1 MQPELVPHFC
11 VGPLLGLAANG
22 VMTVLC
28 LILSLLYR
36 HYHPLRPLF
45 LFYLLITFSFLG
57 WLLYGLQK
65 TPESIL
71 VGYRILYA
79 SLALLPP
86 SWFWFYLSI
95 SNEKIKWLLWSL
107 SGIGLL
113 LALLALMGQ
122 GTLLFGLPLEPDQI
136 AVNIFRPQSK
146 LLRSFIQSF
155 CLSACLFYFFLVI
168 GKLRRIKGQR
178 PVYLLPMGIGLFI
191 WFFGGLHDAL
201 RSMGI
206 TFWVKD
212 QILWF
217 ASIWLSIFL
226 TIAVALHFRSLEQAI
241 REARD
246 VFERFVPPAYLRRI
260 AAQGLKSIRLGE
272 ADQQWVTVLS
282 CDIRGFTAL
291 SERIHPKDLIA
302 LINHL
307 FERITQV
314 VDQKMGVIDK
324 FLGDMIL
331 CIFEGEDSAQRAVDC
346 GIDILTILRSINEEK
361 KHPNDPSIDIRI
373 GIHSGPVILGTIGS
387 PKRMD
392 STVLG
397 LTVNLAKRI
406 EEATRSLGVEMLISE
421 QVANQLSD
429 RHEHKF
435 RKLGSTFLKGSST
448 PISLFEIY
456 DHNPSEIRQLKD
468 QIKPLVSEA
477 IESLKEGH
485 FDKAFS
491 NLNQARKIYPQDL
504 PLRLLITSL
513 QDALEKGETIRRDA
527 LLNYPLKKTLYFPE
541 ED

>member
-1 MQPELVPHFC
+1 MQPELIPHFC
-11 VGPLLGLAANG
+11 IGPLFGLAANG
-22 VMTVLC
+22 VMSVLC
-28 LILSLLYR
+28 LIISLLYR
-36 HYHPLRPLF
+36 HYRPLRPLF

-57 WLLYGLQK
+57 WFLYGLQK

-71 VGYRILYA
+71 AGYRILYA

-95 SNEKIKWLLWSL
+95 SNKKIKWLLGSF

-113 LALLALMGQ
+113 LALSALVGQ
-122 GTLLFGLPLEPDQI
+122 GTLFFGLPLEPDQI
-136 AVNIFRPQSK
+136 SINIFRPQSK
-146 LLRSFIQSF
+146 LLRPLIQSF
-155 CLSACLFYFFLVI
+155 CLSACLFYFFLII
-168 GKLRRIKGQR
+168 GKLYRLKGQR
-178 PVYLLPMGIGLFI
+178 PIYLLPMGIGLFI

-226 TIAVALHFRSLEQAI
+226 TIAIALHFRSLEQAI

-260 AAQGLKSIRLGE
+260 AAKGLKSIRLGE

-282 CDIRGFTAL
+282 CDVRGFTTL
-291 SERIHPKDLIA
+291 SERIQPKDLIA

-307 FERITQV
+307 FEKITQV
-314 VDQKMGVIDK
+314 VDQKRGVIDK

-331 CIFEGEDSAQRAVDC
+331 CIFEGDDSAQRAVDC
-346 GIDILTILRSINEEK
+346 GIGILTILKSINDEK
-361 KHPNDPSIDIRI
+361 NHPPDQQIDIRI
-373 GIHSGPVILGTIGS
+373 GLHSGPVILGTIGS

-406 EEATRSLGVEMLISE
+406 EEVTRSLGVEMLISE
-421 QVANQLSD
+421 QVANQLPD
-429 RHEHKF
+429 RHGHKS
-435 RKLGSTFLKGSST
+435 RKLGSVLLKGSSI

-456 DHNPSEIRQLKD
+456 DHNPSEIRSLKD
-468 QIKPLVSEA
+468 QIEPLVSEA
-477 IESLKEGH
+477 IKSLKEGH
-485 FDKAFS
+485 LDKAFL
-491 NLNQARKIYPQDL
+491 NLNKAQRIYPQDL

-513 QDALEKGETIRRDA
+513 QDALERGEAIQGDA
-527 LLNYPLKKTLYFPE
+527 LLHHQLKKALDFPE
-541 ED
+541 ES